1 MVNMRKNQQMLLLK
15 RKPEPGFREIRINV
29 ELKQQENN
37 IFSFPDLCKEAGID
51 LTGPKQKHCQSGSE
65 TDDNSAEFT
74 NSNSD
79 SDSDSNN
86 NNGKSKKKNKN
97 KKVSAEEDLPD
108 EFQLNKPGD
117 DFFKRILENS
127 EKYADEEEEE
137 QVNNHDY

>member
-1 MVNMRKNQQMLLLK
+1 MRKNQQMLLLK

-51 LTGPKQKHCQSGSE
+51 LTGPKQKYYHSGSE
-65 TDDNSAEFT
+65 TDDNSA
-74 NSNSD
+74 D
-79 SDSDSNN
+79 
-86 NNGKSKKKNKN
+86 
-97 KKVSAEEDLPD
+97 
-108 EFQLNKPGD
+108 D

-137 QVNNHDY
+137 Q